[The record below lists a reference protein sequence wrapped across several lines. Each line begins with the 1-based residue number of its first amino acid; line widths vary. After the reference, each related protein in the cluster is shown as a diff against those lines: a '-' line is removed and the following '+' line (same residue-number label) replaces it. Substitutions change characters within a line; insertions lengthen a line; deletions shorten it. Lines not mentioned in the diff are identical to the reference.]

1 MSRPPRQ
8 HPLSRAPLVDRLN
21 DWLETMWRRG
31 ISTRPTLDPREL
43 WQKGA
48 HGHEPGD
55 EFTARQDE
63 DAADFRLRLETIAA
77 ALVSEA
83 QLNPLGLTMA
93 HGQLVRAVR
102 HRFELG
108 RLWRQ
113 RPELVAT
120 PLAAPIVVVGH
131 MRSGTTRMHRLLAA
145 DPAHAATRF
154 CDSWSPVPRRPDT
167 RPLWSALALG
177 FAHRLDP
184 WLETLHPFGATRPDE
199 ELGWL
204 AAALDHCAFEAQW
217 RIPSYVA
224 FSEARD
230 AAPVYRE
237 FARLLATDA
246 AWHANAEQ
254 PRVLKVPQFAEDLPV
269 LLQQFPDARLVVT
282 RRDPEEVLASS
293 ASLVANQRTIQ
304 SDDVDLAQVEA
315 ECARKI
321 ALREQRIAAALATLD
336 AKVAETGFSELDE
349 GWEAPVERVYRQLGL
364 KLGDAARRSMAREMA
379 NSRHGAHEGH
389 ARQYR
394 EMARA

>member
-1 MSRPPRQ
+1 M
-8 HPLSRAPLVDRLN
+8 A
-21 DWLETMWRRG
+21 
-31 ISTRPTLDPREL
+31 TRPTLDPDDL
-43 WQKGA
+43 WTKASRGLDPA
-48 HGHEPGD
+48 AESFGRDPAD
-55 EFTARQDE
+55 V
-63 DAADFRLRLETIAA
+63 ADFRERLERLTA
-77 ALVSEA
+77 ALQAEA
-83 QLNPLGLTMA
+83 QLNALGLTMA
-93 HGQLVRAVR
+93 HGQMVRAIR
-102 HRFELG
+102 HRLQLG
-108 RLWRQ
+108 TLWQ
-113 RPELVAT
+113 ERPELLAT
-120 PLAAPIVVVGH
+120 PLAPPIIVVGH

-145 DPAHAATRF
+145 DPAHCATRF
-154 CDSWSPVPRRPDT
+154 CDSWSPVPRSPDT
-167 RPLWSALALG
+167 RPVWSALALG

-217 RIPSYVA
+217 HIPSYVA

-246 AWHANAEQ
+246 AWHGNAAR

-282 RRDPEEVLASS
+282 RRDPADVLASS

-304 SDDVDLAQVEA
+304 SDKVDFDKVES

-321 ALREQRIAAALATLD
+321 TLREQRIDETLAAHD
-336 AKVAETGFSELDE
+336 GPVAEVSFSELDE
-349 GWEAPVERVYRQLGL
+349 GWQAPVERVYRQLGL
-364 KLGDAARRSMAREMA
+364 KLSDEARAGMAQEMDG
-379 NSRHGAHEGH
+379 SRNGAHESH
-389 ARQYR
+389 ALQYK